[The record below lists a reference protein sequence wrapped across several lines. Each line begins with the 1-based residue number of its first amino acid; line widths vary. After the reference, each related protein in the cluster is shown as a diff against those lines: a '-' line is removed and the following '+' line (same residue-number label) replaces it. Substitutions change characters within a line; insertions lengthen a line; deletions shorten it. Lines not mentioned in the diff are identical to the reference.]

1 MSGIRAER
9 TEQDRSHTTLTPR
22 PMAEAIHKHVRR
34 CYAIITRVWLH
45 AGHEYSCALMAR
57 RTPELL
63 QYLGKQ
69 DHQKLFQ
76 VLTRLPR
83 FGMGRKFTRAIWR
96 LEDTTIK
103 AHPSYWT
110 ITRVV
115 PNKVVTK
122 SAVCVARPSG
132 LDLGTQNCP
141 RFILGYSDKNSMVTE
156 DIQLCHHIVANSYT
170 TILRGKMDGF

>member
-1 MSGIRAER
+1 
-9 TEQDRSHTTLTPR
+9 
-22 PMAEAIHKHVRR
+22 
-34 CYAIITRVWLH
+34 
-45 AGHEYSCALMAR
+45 MAR

-96 LEDTTIK
+96 LEDTSIK

-115 PNKVVTK
+115 PNKVVAK
-122 SAVCVARPSG
+122 PAVCVARPNG
-132 LDLGTQNCP
+132 LDLATQNCA
-141 RFILGYSDKNSMVTE
+141 RFILSCSDKDIQLCSDENGMVTE
-156 DIQLCHHIVANSYT
+156 DIQLCIKEFEPRVLSSV
-170 TILRGKMDGF
+170 TIPVLCY

>member
-1 MSGIRAER
+1 MNTAV
-9 TEQDRSHTTLTPR
+9 P
-22 PMAEAIHKHVRR
+22 
-34 CYAIITRVWLH
+34 
-45 AGHEYSCALMAR
+45 LMAR

-96 LEDTTIK
+96 MEDSTIK
-103 AHPSYWT
+103 AHPCYWT

-115 PNKVVTK
+115 PNKVL
-122 SAVCVARPSG
+122 SG
-132 LDLGTQNCP
+132 LVSSGVSEHFLSWPQEGPGNLFGNLTALNC
-141 RFILGYSDKNSMVTE
+141 SS
-156 DIQLCHHIVANSYT
+156 
-170 TILRGKMDGF
+170 

>member
-1 MSGIRAER
+1 MNTAV
-9 TEQDRSHTTLTPR
+9 P
-22 PMAEAIHKHVRR
+22 
-34 CYAIITRVWLH
+34 
-45 AGHEYSCALMAR
+45 LMAR

-96 LEDTTIK
+96 MEDSTIK
-103 AHPSYWT
+103 AHPCYWT

-115 PNKVVTK
+115 PNKVVAK
-122 SAVCVARPSG
+122 SAV
-132 LDLGTQNCP
+132 DLGTQDCA
-141 RFILGYSDKNSMVTE
+141 RFILGCNS
-156 DIQLCHHIVANSYT
+156 IV
-170 TILRGKMDGF
+170 